1 VNPAGAGGAGRAR
14 TVLVRPARL
23 PEGAVEAHGRLV
35 RTTPF
40 VAPGGWTAAAVYGA
54 RQTQGRDGPAEVLI
68 VPVADGKDHAP
79 AGAAG
84 AGLRTEPCGV
94 ETSRAG
100 CEHPRRFSPPIR
112 VIFLELPVSKEML
125 SVSQLRPTV
134 SRDRFDSNGARKA
147 AISMLTAIYKTGRHG
162 TLAEVLIALEVID
175 SNLDGRPHSMKS
187 LSSKLGIPYTSVSR
201 IVYSLTSEA
210 QPGGLLKLVP
220 DGKDRRRKH
229 IELDPE
235 AFKRSGSQ
243 VRALE
248 KAMIDYY
255 GSSVYKLKREK
266 AN

>member
-1 VNPAGAGGAGRAR
+1 MS
-14 TVLVRPARL
+14 
-23 PEGAVEAHGRLV
+23 
-35 RTTPF
+35 
-40 VAPGGWTAAAVYGA
+40 
-54 RQTQGRDGPAEVLI
+54 Q
-68 VPVADGKDHAP
+68 
-79 AGAAG
+79 
-84 AGLRTEPCGV
+84 
-94 ETSRAG
+94 TSRPSSA
-100 CEHPRRFSPPIR
+100 PR
-112 VIFLELPVSKEML
+112 E
-125 SVSQLRPTV
+125 
-134 SRDRFDSNGARKA
+134 RFDSNGARKA
-147 AISMLTAIYKTGRHG
+147 AIAMLTAIYKTGSHG

-210 QPGGLLKLVP
+210 QPGGILKLVP
-220 DGKDRRRKH
+220 DERPPRKH
-229 IELDPE
+229 IELDPD